1 MGDLSKMVCDRC
13 KKPFYGYVSG
23 EFTAGFYVRGP
34 SGEGWEKWMFPE
46 EKIVCD
52 ICMQADP
59 RYLAVYG
66 PVPKREE

>member
-1 MGDLSKMVCDRC
+1 MGDFSKMSCDRC
-13 KKPFYGYVSG
+13 KKSFYGYVSG
-23 EFTAGFYVRGP
+23 AFTAGFYVRDP
-34 SGEGWEKWMFPE
+34 SGGGWEKWMFPE

-52 ICMQADP
+52 TCMQADP